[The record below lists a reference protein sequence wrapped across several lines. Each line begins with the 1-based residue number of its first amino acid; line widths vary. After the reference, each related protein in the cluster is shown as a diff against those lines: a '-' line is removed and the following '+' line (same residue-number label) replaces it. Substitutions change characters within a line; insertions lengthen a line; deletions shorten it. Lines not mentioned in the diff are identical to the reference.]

1 MGGGSEV
8 IFSIFIYDN
17 LQALLNHYFF
27 TEFKNIKFSR
37 SYSLRRKHRVSSYI
51 GKSIKMWSNFNLNF
65 GENDKDIEIF
75 IVIAQLFF
83 CGILYRCIKNY
94 ICNFIWSWFF
104 SSFSARGNWKNIEK
118 WQKTAIFG
126 FLWHE
131 KWVKNQKRKKITIII
146 FVKTTQEWHMPIFCQ
161 KEKKFQDTSSFSLKF
176 QNARFAEKIH
186 ILDFKSPKI
195 RRNIELSPI
204 LTWFLCVNHYLV
216 SKYEIW
222 GYLIDFLKS

>member
-1 MGGGSEV
+1 MHRKGMVGGSEV

-27 TEFKNIKFSR
+27 TEFKNIKFLR
-37 SYSLRRKHRVSSYI
+37 SYSLHCKHRVSSYI

-118 WQKTAIFG
+118 WQKQP
-126 FLWHE
+126 FLAFYGM
-131 KWVKNQKRKKITIII
+131 KNVSKIKR
-146 FVKTTQEWHMPIFCQ
+146 
-161 KEKKFQDTSSFSLKF
+161 EKKSQ
-176 QNARFAEKIH
+176 
-186 ILDFKSPKI
+186 
-195 RRNIELSPI
+195 
-204 LTWFLCVNHYLV
+204 
-216 SKYEIW
+216 
-222 GYLIDFLKS
+222 